1 MHLSPGATEA
11 AIALLEAPP
20 PRFARTR
27 SSVAAMGCY

>member
-20 PRFARTR
+20 PRRVGAVTT
-27 SSVAAMGCY
+27 SADA